1 MARRHSEAM
10 VHVLLRT
17 VVVYILVLWCSHA
30 HAAVEDDAA
39 PGYYRTEWT
48 TKSGAPAY
56 ITAIAQA
63 PEGFLWLGSSTG
75 LYRFD
80 GVAFERFEEP
90 TSDRLPVGR
99 VNALKVMDDGSLWL
113 TAAGREILHLKGGRI
128 VFRQL
133 LPDDVGTNL
142 TFVDGPH
149 KSLLLVSSNALLEL
163 VGATWVQR
171 PKAGV
176 PTLARIHDLLT
187 ASDDSVWLATDA
199 GVFSTSDTSGAF
211 TKRSE
216 TLPGAGRL
224 SQEPGGRIWYCAEE
238 TGLQA
243 FALDGKL
250 TASNPA
256 LPCHQL
262 YIDSRGVAWTDGSL
276 GAGIAPVEQWL
287 GRSLE
292 QIKANLTHALF
303 GKEVVYSV
311 FEDSEGSIWLGCTDG
326 LRQFRR
332 TRLHQHPDEGGSGGV
347 APAKDGGLW
356 LVSYNRGLMHLGPR
370 SQTYQQAGKSFTY
383 ITRDRNNIV
392 WVGGHN
398 RDVLIRIDG
407 RSIKE
412 MPFPPGR
419 EDVFVNGI
427 AVQRDGTPWVFTNPS
442 PAGALYHLRDG
453 QWLKN
458 DGLEGLP
465 DTSPAAVFVDSAD
478 CVWVTYPGSRI
489 FRIDNRRL
497 HAFPEAPGLNLGTI
511 RSISSFGK
519 DVLLAGEGGIALW
532 RDGTFHKLRVQGPI
546 QLLGIATALQ
556 TRDRDLWVNQPS
568 ALLRFSYDD
577 VERSFI
583 TGDAILP
590 EVFDFKDGRRGPPFP
605 VAPHPTL
612 AQTDDGLLWI
622 ATINLTS
629 IDPQSIERNALRPT
643 ARLRRVAVDGVE
655 RPTTEGRLSLSHTAK
670 ELVLGYASSSIAAPE
685 RVRFL
690 YMLEGFDP
698 VWRWGNVQREA
709 TYSQLR
715 PGTYTFRVMASNND
729 GVWSKERT
737 LDVEVLP
744 PYYQTFWFI
753 GLCILVGL
761 VLLALLV
768 RARTRLVTD
777 RIRVRLEARSHERE
791 RIARELHDTLLQGIQ
806 GLILQ
811 LHLVAEDLPEEDR
824 NRKRMEGALD
834 RADRLMDEGR
844 QRVNDLRL
852 HIVGVGMGLSLQ
864 RQLGEE
870 HADSACRFH
879 VREWG
884 RQRTLMPTVQIE
896 LLRIAHEAVSNA
908 LHHGRCLHVRVIV
921 RYDADALRM
930 RIVDDG
936 CGISTGEVVRRKPM
950 HWGITGMQERAKS
963 IGAQLRVGTGKTR
976 GTVVDIV
983 VPASMAYTNHP
994 RGRWRR
1000 AFWR

>member
-1 MARRHSEAM
+1 MARWQSEAM
-10 VHVLLRT
+10 AHVLLRT
-17 VVVYILVLWCSHA
+17 VMACISALWCSHA
-30 HAAVEDDAA
+30 QAAVEDDAA

-80 GVAFERFEEP
+80 GITFERFEEP
-90 TSDRLPVGR
+90 TSDLLPVGR

-113 TAAGREILHLKGGRI
+113 TAAGREVLHLKGGRI

-133 LPDDVGTNL
+133 LPDDIGTIHKF
-142 TFVDGPH
+142 TDGPGGT
-149 KSLLLVSSNALLEL
+149 LLLVASNGLLGL
-163 VGATWVQR
+163 QGSAWMQR
-171 PKAGV
+171 PRGGM
-176 PTLARIHDLLT
+176 PPLARIHDVLT
-187 ASDDSVWLATDA
+187 ASDGTVWIASDA
-199 GVFSTSDTSGAF
+199 GVFSTSGKSNSLTRRLD
-211 TKRSE
+211 
-216 TLPGAGRL
+216 TLPGAGQLARG
-224 SQEPGGRIWYCAEE
+224 PGNTVWYCAEK
-238 TGLQA
+238 TGLQR
-243 FALDGKL
+243 FSLDG
-250 TASNPA
+250 TQIASNPA
-256 LPCHQL
+256 LPCDQL
-262 YIDSRGVAWTDGSL
+262 FIDSHGVAWTDGSL
-276 GAGIAPVEQWL
+276 GAGVAPAEQWL
-287 GRSLE
+287 GKSPE
-292 QIKANLTHALF
+292 QVKSDLTYMLF
-303 GKEVVYSV
+303 GKEVVYTV
-311 FEDSEGSIWLGCTDG
+311 LEDREGSIWLGCTDG

-332 TRLHQHPDEGGSGGV
+332 TRLHQHPDEGGSGGI
-347 APAKDGGLW
+347 APAKNGGLW
-356 LVSYNRGLMHLGPR
+356 LVSYNRGLMHLGAQ
-370 SQTYQQAGKSFTY
+370 SATYAQAGKSFTY
-383 ITRDRNNIV
+383 ITRDRNDIV
-392 WVGGHN
+392 WIGGHN

-407 RSIKE
+407 RSIE
-412 MPFPPGR
+412 EVPFPPGK

-453 QWLKN
+453 EWLKN
-458 DGLEGLP
+458 DGLNGLP
-465 DTSPAAVFVDSAD
+465 DTTPAAVFVDSVD
-478 CVWVTYPGSRI
+478 SVWLTYPGSRI
-489 FRIDNRRL
+489 FRVTNRRL

-532 RDGTFHKLRVQGPI
+532 RNGTFHKLRVRGPM

-556 TRDRDLWVNQPS
+556 THDGDLWVNQPN
-568 ALLRFSYDD
+568 ALLRFSYEDL
-577 VERSFI
+577 ERSFI
-583 TGDAILP
+583 KGDAIAP

-612 AQTDDGLLWI
+612 AQTDEGLLWV

-629 IDPQSIERNALRPT
+629 IDPESIERNRLRPT
-643 ARLRRVAVDGVE
+643 AWIKRIAIDGVLQ
-655 RPTTEGRLSLSHTAK
+655 TTTAGRLSLAHTTRD
-670 ELVLGYASSSIAAPE
+670 LVLGYTSSSIAAPE

-698 VWRWGNVQREA
+698 MWRWGNVQREA

-715 PGTYTFRVMASNND
+715 PGTYKFRVMASNND
-729 GVWSKERT
+729 GVWSEERT
-737 LDVEVLP
+737 LDIEVLP
-744 PYYQTFWFI
+744 PYYQTIWFI
-753 GLCILVGL
+753 GLCMLL
-761 VLLALLV
+761 ALALLALLV
-768 RARTRLVTD
+768 RTRTRWVTD

-864 RQLGEE
+864 RQLREE
-870 HADSACRFH
+870 HGDSACRIR

-884 RQRTLMPTVQIE
+884 RQRALTPTVQIE

-908 LHHGRCLHVRVIV
+908 LHHGRCLHVCVIV
-921 RYDADALRM
+921 RYDVDALRM

-936 CGISTGEVVRRKPM
+936 CGISTDEVVLRKPM

-963 IGAQLRVGTGKTR
+963 IGAQLRVGAGKTR

-1000 AFWR
+1000 ALW